1 MQRGHSFLGHLDAV
15 QTGTVAIVVVTAT
28 VPEGSSAPI
37 LIYPRGPLA
46 ENTTYV
52 IAVKAGLLDSDG
64 RPFRRNATYNLA
76 SYPLPL
82 VVDGET
88 NPAAVVDLG
97 AGIGPKPVSDLL
109 KCSQASAGVVR
120 LSQRARVS
128 GHAGP
133 LARSADDAP
142 GRSAPR
148 DADPHGVDP

>member
-1 MQRGHSFLGHLDAV
+1 MVFSDTPTGAALKGGLNTLDGFSTTAPITLTASHNVDPVTLSRSVVMYRVNDQGMV

-28 VPEGSSAPI
+28 VPAGSSAPI

-52 IAVKAGLLDSDG
+52 IAVKAGLLDTDG
-64 RPFRRNATYNLA
+64 RPFRRSATYNLA

-97 AGIGPKPVSDLL
+97 PGVGPKPVSDFL
-109 KCSQASAGVVR
+109 KCF
-120 LSQRARVS
+120 
-128 GHAGP
+128 
-133 LARSADDAP
+133 
-142 GRSAPR
+142 
-148 DADPHGVDP
+148 